1 MMILRNNMPV
11 YIPSKDNYAK
21 FSNDD
26 NSDGK
31 IDSIIGEKSS
41 QKMITDQQQRQKY
54 YRDKILQLA
63 DFNEAFELAKNAVEV
78 KFNMHRAGLALV
90 LQGMPTNLGA
100 YHVLG
105 SNLIIMNR
113 RILNIVKNYKTK
125 EEYNSYLFNI
135 LIHEYL
141 HSFGIVDEVE
151 VRKMTYTIVSS
162 LLGEDHFATKIAR
175 YQPWNV
181 FPELNLV
188 SSNTFEQNFEIIK
201 NFDKTTQYYIG

>member
-1 MMILRNNMPV
+1 
-11 YIPSKDNYAK
+11 
-21 FSNDD
+21 
-26 NSDGK
+26 
-31 IDSIIGEKSS
+31 
-41 QKMITDQQQRQKY
+41 
-54 YRDKILQLA
+54 
-63 DFNEAFELAKNAVEV
+63 
-78 KFNMHRAGLALV
+78 
-90 LQGMPTNLGA
+90 
-100 YHVLG
+100 
-105 SNLIIMNR
+105 MNR

-125 EEYNSYLFNI
+125 EEYNSYLFMI

-141 HSFGIVDEVE
+141 HSFGIIDEVE
-151 VRKMTYTIVSS
+151 VRKMTYNLVSS

>member
-1 MMILRNNMPV
+1 MPV